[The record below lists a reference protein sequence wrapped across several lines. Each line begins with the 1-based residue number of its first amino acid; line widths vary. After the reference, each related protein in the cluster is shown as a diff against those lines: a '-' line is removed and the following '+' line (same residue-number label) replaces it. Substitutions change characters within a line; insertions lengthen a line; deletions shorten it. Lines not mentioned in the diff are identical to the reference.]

1 MIDIEKLLSRAF
13 SSSLACH
20 VSAMKIT
27 KPETITG
34 LWYLAWTTN
43 ERNKKNTVVAI
54 QLQEQIAQNRHNL
67 PQEVPGLILKHLVH
81 LMNTVIEL
89 PTGKAWHK
97 AVAHGRSTPE
107 VRVSSA
113 NPNAKCREQSP
124 EMVTKIV
131 AVCSCKQIKES
142 PSDR

>member
-1 MIDIEKLLSRAF
+1 MIDIEELLSRAF

-20 VSAMKIT
+20 VSAMKIA

-34 LWYLAWTTN
+34 LWYLAWATN
-43 ERNKKNTVVAI
+43 GRNKKNTVVAI
-54 QLQEQIAQNRHNL
+54 QLQEQIAQNQHNL

-81 LMNTVIEL
+81 LVNTVIEL

-97 AVAHGRSTPE
+97 AVAHGRS
-107 VRVSSA
+107 SA
-113 NPNAKCREQSP
+113 NPNAECREQSP